1 MEPTLDNILK
11 CSTAAR
17 ELARR
22 VVECSPKDRSSLNR
36 FEKEV
41 QQAQNELTLRIRPEI
56 YGKTEEPGESRDQ
69 CCRGRGGNGADEQ
82 RVAGRL
88 LPYSS

>member
-22 VVECSPKDRSSLNR
+22 VVECSLTDRSSLNR

-56 YGKTEEPGESRDQ
+56 YGKTEEPG
-69 CCRGRGGNGADEQ
+69 
-82 RVAGRL
+82 
-88 LPYSS
+88 